1 MTLGL
6 DAGLEV
12 GVKDALFV
20 QQLVLNVAQQMACH
34 RTVE

>member
-6 DAGLEV
+6 DVGLEL

-34 RTVE
+34 RALE